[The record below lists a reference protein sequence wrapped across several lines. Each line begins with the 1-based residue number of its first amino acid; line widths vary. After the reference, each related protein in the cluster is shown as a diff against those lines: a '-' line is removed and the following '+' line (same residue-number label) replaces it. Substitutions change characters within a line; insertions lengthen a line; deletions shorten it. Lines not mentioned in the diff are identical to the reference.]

1 MNSLDKT
8 DQVIINL
15 KVVSTLTE
23 GERLCLRNNNFSIY
37 SPGWAQAIY
46 RWISGE
52 TRWVNMDD
60 LKSVINDAIRIL
72 GTYINMV
79 QHAYTPVSGP
89 DRYAFAVPTPHT
101 SIGFVTSMARELKAA
116 TVGLSNLRKTYA
128 GDQLITA
135 TFDLL
140 IERTLLEIQKA
151 EETIES
157 FYDAHGRHLKVS
169 TDDKINCEAGVND
182 NGNTTPLRAATQL
195 PLPVTQLPLPVTQ
208 LPLPVTQ
215 LPLPVTQL
223 PLPATQPPL
232 PVTQPPLPATQLP
245 PSVIVTD
252 VASRTSTTGMR
263 ASTDDQPRRPNI
275 NRPPRPMGS
284 TATRTPMSLV
294 SALYNDDESSRQA
307 GGSKDD

>member
-182 NGNTTPLRAATQL
+182 NGNTTPREA
-195 PLPVTQLPLPVTQ
+195 VTQLPLPVTQ
-208 LPLPVTQ
+208 PLP
-215 LPLPVTQL
+215 P
-223 PLPATQPPL
+223 
-232 PVTQPPLPATQLP
+232 TQLP

-263 ASTDDQPRRPNI
+263 ASTDDQPRRPSI

>member
-182 NGNTTPLRAATQL
+182 NGNTTPLGAATQL
-195 PLPVTQLPLPVTQ
+195 PLPVTQL
-208 LPLPVTQ
+208 
-215 LPLPVTQL
+215 
-223 PLPATQPPL
+223 PL

>member
-182 NGNTTPLRAATQL
+182 NGNTTPLGAATQL
-195 PLPVTQLPLPVTQ
+195 PLPVTQL
-208 LPLPVTQ
+208 
-215 LPLPVTQL
+215 
-223 PLPATQPPL
+223 PL

-252 VASRTSTTGMR
+252 VANRTSTTGMR